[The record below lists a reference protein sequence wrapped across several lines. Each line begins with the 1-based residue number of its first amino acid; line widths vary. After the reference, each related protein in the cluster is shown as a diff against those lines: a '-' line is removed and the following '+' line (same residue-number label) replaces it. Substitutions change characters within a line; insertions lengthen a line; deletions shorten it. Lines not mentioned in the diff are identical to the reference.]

1 MTCGQAHQAHSCV
14 FIAMP
19 STDSAR
25 GNAGVQN
32 PAKQMVVCRTHK
44 KAIDAKKKATLPNV
58 IDALTA
64 GTSTTSPPVVVQNHP
79 HQRR

>member
-1 MTCGQAHQAHSCV
+1 
-14 FIAMP
+14 MP

-25 GNAGVQN
+25 GNAGVQILDERKNVN
-32 PAKQMVVCRTHK
+32 PAKQMAVCRTHK
-44 KAIDAKKKATLPNV
+44 KAINAKMKATLPNV

-79 HQRR
+79 HQRQ